1 MCQKSVP
8 NGCTLVHTY
17 VTLFYFYMKI
27 LLKNTT
33 RPVGGASLGRGGGF
47 TDQGVTWGIAND
59 LFLEIPT
66 AGNAPLPEEHIV
78 LLFLSIFFCCKK
90 SHKISHVAH
99 L

>member
-33 RPVGGASLGRGGGF
+33 RPVGGASLGRGGF